1 MINLTSAQATQTHM
15 MTKLPNKHYKTHTT
29 IKLHGETV
37 PMTILAGLLL
47 DLVSPSKFDK
57 IHQCRTTQFKFS
69 TLLVLT
75 HVVLDPS
82 KQGIEKFK

>member
-1 MINLTSAQATQTHM
+1 M
-15 MTKLPNKHYKTHTT
+15 MMKLPNKHYETNIT

-57 IHQCRTTQFKFS
+57 IHQCTTTQFKFY
-69 TLLVLT
+69 TGGT
-75 HVVLDPS
+75 DPCS
-82 KQGIEKFK
+82 PGSLKVRNRIV